1 MNSRL
6 QTRPQTLPDTATR
19 ATLLVDDEGLIVHAN
34 TEAHAL
40 LGYSGTELVGLHFEA
55 LLPTMPRTRHAA
67 RQLRHMASHLHL
79 VREAP
84 IEFRARSKS
93 GREIPV
99 QVVLDLL
106 PHETDRLIAATITP
120 QRPDVLRPISPPDSR
135 HRPRASA
142 GYPSSSR

>member
-6 QTRPQTLPDTATR
+6 PTRPQTLPDTATR
-19 ATLLVDDEGLIVHAN
+19 ATLLVNGEGLIVQAN
-34 TEAHAL
+34 TQANTL
-40 LGYSGTELVGLHFEA
+40 LGYSGTELIGLHFEA

-67 RQLRHMASHLHL
+67 RQLRHRASHLHL
-79 VREAP
+79 SREAP
-84 IEFRARSKS
+84 LEFRARSKS

-106 PHETDRLIAATITP
+106 PQGTERLITATITP

-142 GYPSSSR
+142 GY

>member
-34 TEAHAL
+34 SEAHAL

-67 RQLRHMASHLHL
+67 RQLRHRASHLHL
-79 VREAP
+79 SREAP
-84 IEFRARSKS
+84 LEFRARSKS

-106 PHETDRLIAATITP
+106 PQGTERLITATITP

-142 GYPSSSR
+142 GY